1 MAVYLSPVGGVAAQF
16 FDNDGN
22 VLSGGK
28 IYTYGAGS
36 STPVVTYTTASG
48 SIPHSNPIILDSA
61 GRVPSGEIWLTDGI
75 SYKFVLNN
83 SNDVL
88 IGTYDN
94 IIGINSNFSNF
105 IALQDIQTATAGQ
118 TVFTLANAY
127 VPGANTLS
135 VFVDGVNQYD
145 GVSYSYVET
154 NSNTVTFASG
164 LHVGALV
171 KFTTVQTLTTTQA
184 TTAGLV
190 TYTPAG
196 TGAVSTTVQTKL
208 RQWISPEDYGAV
220 GDANEI
226 TDASINAGSN
236 VLTTATGHFVAS
248 DVGKRISVW
257 GAGSGNYSLVATIA
271 TFTSSSSI
279 TLSTNAST
287 SVSGVVAQYGTDD
300 WQALQNAVTY
310 LYSLGGGT
318 LKAPRNYFICRG
330 VNGNSEFNQFN
341 CAFQYC
347 SNINFDF
354 SGGGVYGTLSFNTN
368 NGAATV
374 KTYNTEVIN
383 GTFRAVGDRVE
394 APNSSTEWNVI
405 TFIYAEN
412 IKVSGVNIFVPPGA
426 RAISFQSDS
435 AVGTDA
441 TKLKNIIFDD
451 FIINGPPTASL
462 QYLSDGIDLLT
473 GDADGIYDSINI
485 SNGIISNV
493 GRGFATQNPGGTG
506 TYKNNML
513 MLSNLQFLDV
523 RVTGMHIADVFGLM
537 IDNVRIVAKPDTASS
552 YVYEGRGFTSYN
564 CVTLGNINNLSVLGV
579 DLTGLQVA
587 VAISKVGSATA
598 EYTFSDLYVGV
609 DGVVYKWANGLSLN
623 VSDCSINNAL
633 LANCTIGMDSSATQ
647 RNAINGL
654 ITRDNTTDFGTQAV
668 LDRRSGKLNVSN
680 YRDFDSG
687 QNPAPVSFDGI
698 VASGRL
704 RYSTVPI
711 GSVAYGSMG
720 TDSVQVAGTLY
731 VADMAIPRAMTITGI
746 GVLNG
751 STVGTDKVIYGLYAD
766 TGVLLAST
774 ALAGTTTSGANAF
787 QQIALT
793 APIFVRGPAR
803 FAIVVQYNGT
813 TDKMRKI
820 AANTFID
827 VMTQDEVGV
836 FGTIQSVSY
845 DNTFTADI
853 GPIAYVY

>member
-1 MAVYLSPVGGVAAQF
+1 MTVFLSLFAGAGWQF
-16 FDNDGN
+16 FTNGGAP
-22 VLSGGK
+22 LSGGK
-28 IYTYGAGS
+28 VYTYLAGT
-36 STPVVTYTTASG
+36 STPEPTYISSSGGTAH
-48 SIPHSNPIILDSA
+48 PNPIILDSA
-61 GRVPSGEIWLTDGI
+61 GRVPGGEVWASESIN
-75 SYKFVLNN
+75 YKYVLK
-83 SNDVL
+83 SSTDVL

-94 IIGINSNFSNF
+94 INSSY
-105 IALQDIQTATAGQ
+105 IPSVPAD
-118 TVFTLANAY
+118 LANTTDPAK
-127 VPGANTLS
+127 GDALIG
-135 VFVDGVNQYD
+135 FCQ
-145 GVSYSYVET
+145 
-154 NSNTVTFASG
+154 SNASG
-164 LHVGALV
+164 NATNAVGR
-171 KFTTVQTLTTTQA
+171 TVHQ
-184 TTAGLV
+184 
-190 TYTPAG
+190 
-196 TGAVSTTVQTKL
+196 KL
-208 RQWISPEDYGAV
+208 QEIVSPEDFGAV
-220 GDANEI
+220 GNAKEI
-226 TDASINAGSN
+226 TNAVMLAGSYT
-236 VLTTATGHFVAS
+236 LTSAYGSFVAS
-248 DVGKRISVW
+248 DVGKRIIVW
-257 GAGSGNYSLVATIA
+257 GAGSGNYSLVATIT
-271 TFTSSSSI
+271 TFNSANSVV
-279 TLSTNAST
+279 LSTAAT
-287 SVSGVVAQYGTDD
+287 TAVSGVVAQYGTDD
-300 WQALQNAVTY
+300 WQALQYAVTY

-318 LKAPRNYFICRG
+318 LKATRNYFICHG
-330 VNGNSEFNQFN
+330 VDGNSEFSQFN

-368 NGAATV
+368 GGTATV
-374 KTYNTEVIN
+374 KTYNTEIIN

-412 IKVSGVNIFVPPGA
+412 IKVSGVTIFVPPGT

-435 AVGTDA
+435 TVGTDA

-451 FIINGPPTASL
+451 FIINGPATASL

-473 GDADGIYDSINI
+473 GNANGIYDGISI

-513 MLSNLQFLDV
+513 TLSNLQFLDV
-523 RVTGMHIADVFGLM
+523 RVTGMHVADVFGLM
-537 IDNVRIVAKPDTASS
+537 IDNIRIVAKPDTASS

-564 CVTLGNINNLSVLGV
+564 CVTVGNINNLSVLGV
-579 DLTGLQVA
+579 DLTGLQIA
-587 VAISKVGSATA
+587 VAISQVGSATA

-609 DGVVYKWANGLSLN
+609 DGVSFKWANGLLLN
-623 VSDCSINNAL
+623 VSDCLLNDVL
-633 LANCTIGMDSSATQ
+633 LANCTVGMDSTTTQ

-668 LDRRSGKLNVSN
+668 LDRRFGKLNVSN

-698 VASGRL
+698 LATGRL

-720 TDSVQVAGTLY
+720 TDNVQVVGTLY
-731 VADMAIPRAMTITGI
+731 IADMAIPRAMTITGI

-751 STVGTDKVIYGLYAD
+751 STVGTNKVIYGLYAD

-774 ALAGTTTSGANAF
+774 ALAGTTTSGANTF

-793 APIFVRGPAR
+793 APVFVRGPAR

-820 AANTFID
+820 PANTFID
-827 VMTQDEVGV
+827 VMTQDEAGT
-836 FGTIQSVSY
+836 FGTIQNIFY